1 MDFWG
6 TVLVL
11 FRRWYV
17 ALPVL
22 LLGVGGAGLVYTS
35 IPPTYLSNGVIV
47 LSIPKTGGTV
57 PPNPKLPNPII
68 NPLLNFDYGL
78 NMTASILIQAMG
90 APEIA
95 AELGVTPGDPTSY
108 KVTNGST
115 NPESMSSGPFV
126 FVEAESDSPEGA
138 RDMVARVLARTRVE
152 LLNRQTKVDAPR
164 ATFLTA
170 MDVVPPTTPQ
180 PEHGSQARAAA
191 AAAGVGA
198 LLSLWSSFALE
209 SYLVRRAI
217 RRAVRNPGP
226 ASAKSRD
233 AQPSGVAG

>member
-22 LLGVGGAGLVYTS
+22 LLGLGGAGVIYAS

-47 LSIPKTGGTV
+47 LSIPTTGGTV
-57 PPNPKLPNPII
+57 PPNPTLPNPIT

-90 APEIA
+90 SPEVA
-95 AELGVTPGDPTSY
+95 AELGVKPGDPTQY

-126 FVEAESDSPEGA
+126 FVEAESDSAEGA
-138 RDMVARVLARTRVE
+138 RAMVARVVARTKQE
-152 LLNRQTKVDAPR
+152 LFNRQTKVGAPKQ
-164 ATFLTA
+164 TFLTA
-170 MDVVPPTTPQ
+170 IDVVLPTTPE
-180 PEHGSQARAAA
+180 PERGSRARAAA
-191 AAAGVGA
+191 AAAGVGG
-198 LLSLWSSFALE
+198 LLSLWSTFAVESFVV
-209 SYLVRRAI
+209 SRRA
-217 RRAVRNPGP
+217 RKAAWRPGP
-226 ASAKSRD
+226 VSASPRD
-233 AQPSGVAG
+233 VQPTGARG

>member
-22 LLGVGGAGLVYTS
+22 LLGLGGAGLAYAS

-47 LSIPKTGGTV
+47 LSIPRTGGTV
-57 PPNPKLPNPII
+57 PPNPRLPNPIT

-90 APEIA
+90 SPEVA
-95 AELGVTPGDPTSY
+95 GELGVTPGDATSY
-108 KVTNGST
+108 KVSNGST

-126 FVEAESDSPEGA
+126 FVYAESDSPEGA
-138 RDMVARVLARTRVE
+138 RDMVARVMARTKVE
-152 LLNRQTKVDAPR
+152 LLNRQTKVNAPR
-164 ATFLTA
+164 ETFLTA
-170 MDVVPPTTPQ
+170 MDVVSPTTPQ
-180 PEHGSQARAAA
+180 PEQGSRARAAA

-198 LLSLWSSFALE
+198 LLSLWSTFAVE
-209 SYLVRRAI
+209 SYLVSRRA
-217 RRAVRNPGP
+217 RRGAQRPGR
-226 ASAKSRD
+226 ASAASRD